1 METQL
6 SPSNGRSRP
15 ARAPAVDIWEN
26 DHEFVI
32 VADVPGAS
40 PDSVQVEVDQGAL
53 RLGAEGASVRWA
65 RSFLVPRGIAVD
77 QIHAELSNGVVRLT
91 LPKSAEVRRRTV
103 EVKAV

>member
-6 SPSNGRSRP
+6 TPSNGRARA

-26 DHEFVI
+26 DQEFVI
-32 VADVPGAS
+32 LADVPGAS
-40 PDSVQVEVDQGAL
+40 SDSVQVEVDQGAL
-53 RLGAEGASVRWA
+53 RLGAEGASVRWT

-77 QIHAELSNGVVRLT
+77 QIRAELTNGVIRLT